1 MNRREIELQTRETMV
16 KIADLLLLV
25 DSKIDILL
33 GKLDDEKQSSKSS
46 KKKS

>member
-33 GKLDDEKQSSKSS
+33 RKLDDEKQSSKSS